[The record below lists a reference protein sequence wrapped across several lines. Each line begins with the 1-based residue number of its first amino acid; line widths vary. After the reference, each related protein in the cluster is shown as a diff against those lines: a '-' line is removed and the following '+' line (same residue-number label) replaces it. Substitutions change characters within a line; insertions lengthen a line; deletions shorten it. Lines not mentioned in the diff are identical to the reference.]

1 LSNIDDNKNIAMS
14 NKWISPR
21 IIIGNKAT
29 GDSYYHRP
37 ALVEEIWEE
46 VEKGNNV
53 LIAAP
58 RRVGKSSVMI
68 HMANNCPDGYK
79 CIFESIQG
87 IKSETAFYSRIY
99 NLVIKCLSAIQ
110 KGKTWITEILKTHGI
125 EEVSADGTIK
135 FKSNQ
140 LNYLDEINRLLPK
153 LSKREITIVLFID
166 ELPEVLH
173 NLNKAGKS
181 EEAGSILENIRRW
194 RQEDEYKNLRFV
206 LAGSIGIHYVVKQ
219 IKNRTTD
226 INDIK
231 PVKFEA
237 LEGEDAIK
245 YIEWATGNN
254 ATVKYSPELTT
265 YLLEK
270 TGQYVPPYFI
280 NLMLDEINKGAK
292 KVKNTAISKN
302 DIDAA
307 FEKIIKESDHFKD
320 WKSRIFDYMPA
331 DDANFVNTVLI
342 HIAHRESI
350 SIQKIYDIAGRY
362 NQVNSYMDLID
373 DMTKDGYITEVG
385 EVYIFQ
391 SPFLKAF
398 WKRNNRIYNE

>member
-1 LSNIDDNKNIAMS
+1 MS
-14 NKWISPR
+14 NTWISPR

-37 ALVEEIWEE
+37 TLVDEIWEE

-110 KGKTWITEILKTHGI
+110 IGKTWITEIFKTHGI

-153 LSKREITIVLFID
+153 LSKRGITIVLFID

-181 EEAGSILENIRRW
+181 EEAGSILENIRKW
-194 RQEDEYKNLRFV
+194 RQEDDYKNIRFV
-206 LAGSIGIHYVVKQ
+206 LAGSIGIHYVVKK
-219 IKNRTTD
+219 IKKRTTD

-237 LEGEDAIK
+237 LEGDEAIK
-245 YIEWATGNN
+245 YIEWATSNN
-254 ATVKYSPELTT
+254 ATVQYSPELTT

-270 TGQYVPPYFI
+270 TGQHAPPYFI
-280 NLMLDEINKGAK
+280 NLMLDEINKAAK
-292 KVKNTAISKN
+292 KATNPVIGIEN
-302 DIDAA
+302 IDDA
-307 FEKIIKESDHFKD
+307 FEKIVKESDHFKD
-320 WKSRIFDYMPA
+320 WKNRIFDYMPTEE
-331 DDANFVNTVLI
+331 ANFVNTVLI
-342 HIAHRESI
+342 HIAHKNSI
-350 SIQKIYDIAGRY
+350 SIQKIYDIAGRN
-362 NQVNSYMDLID
+362 NQVNSYMELID
-373 DMTKDGYITEVG
+373 GMIKDGYITQAG

-398 WKRNNRIYNE
+398 WKRNNPIYNE